1 MFKPGEKR
9 PVKYCHPQEWTLCW
23 TGYGQKPK
31 WLIVALEQGVTLEQC
46 AAAAEEVRA
55 RAADI
60 RKSEEEVKIAVTI
73 TKNPG
78 LVQEQLPGLPPVPK
92 KRGRPSTGKAKSA
105 AQRKRDSRERARD
118 LHVENYKA
126 LSDSQLCEAIARQ
139 VSAIGKRDP
148 EYLDSQKWHYDRLI
162 AELNSRVAAL

>member
-9 PVKYCHPQEWTLCW
+9 PVKYCHPHEWTLTW

-60 RKSEEEVKIAVTI
+60 RKSEEEAKIAVTV
-73 TKNPG
+73 TKKPE

-92 KRGRPSTGKAKSA
+92 KRGRPSTGKAMSA
-105 AQRKRDSRERARD
+105 AERKRQSRERMRD
-118 LHVENYKA
+118 RQWEQ
-126 LSDSQLCEAIARQ
+126 LSSLSNSQLLEAMAMAIARLKTTEFPD
-139 VSAIGKRDP
+139 SASWWAGK
-148 EYLDSQKWHYDRLI
+148 
-162 AELNSRVAAL
+162 VAAEIARRFPISES